1 MSAFLPRAAR
11 TGLLGTARTGLL
23 GAARAVLPDAARAVL
38 LIARRELAAYFSTLS
53 GILILSGHLLLTGL
67 LFNAYAVGAQPKLSQ
82 QVLEDYFYFAS
93 GMAMVT
99 GVLLAVRLIAEER
112 QLQTLVLLRTAPLT
126 ERQIVWGKFLSA
138 LAFFSIILAASLYLP
153 ALIFVHGKVSLLQI
167 AAGTLG
173 LLLLGAACIA
183 VTLLASAWCGTQ
195 TMAGAV
201 GGLLVT
207 LLLVLWLVAT
217 VTEEP
222 LRSLLDYLALHNQH
236 FRPFGRGIVNL
247 RDVLYYAG
255 LIAIALEAAVAS
267 LGAWRWRE

>member
-1 MSAFLPRAAR
+1 MRQA
-11 TGLLGTARTGLL
+11 
-23 GAARAVLPDAARAVL
+23 L
-38 LIARRELAAYFSTLS
+38 LIARRELEAYVATLS

-82 QVLEDYFYFAS
+82 AVLEDYFFFAS
-93 GMAMVT
+93 GMAMIT
-99 GVLLAVRLIAEER
+99 GVLLAMRLIAEER

-138 LAFFSIILAASLYLP
+138 LAFFAIILAASLYLP

-167 AAGTLG
+167 AAGYLG
-173 LLLLGAACIA
+173 LLLLGGASIA
-183 VTLLASAWCGTQ
+183 LTLLASAWCGTQ

-207 LLLVLWLVAT
+207 LLLVLWLVARIT
-217 VTEEP
+217 TEP
-222 LRSLLDYLALHNQH
+222 LKSLLDYLALQNQH
-236 FRPFGRGIVNL
+236 FPPFGRGVINV
-247 RDVLYYAG
+247 RDVVYYVG
-255 LIAIALEAAVAS
+255 LTALALEAAVAS